1 MTIARQKIE
10 RIPLLVIVF
19 GVCWLCCAI
28 ADEAPYSDQK
38 EWLGAGPIYSYG
50 NYHFPYYNTYY
61 SPYYSYY
68 YPNYEG
74 SPLVYSL
81 SSVYAVGFWD
91 DAKPYNYNE
100 PHCTLPYTNPFT
112 ADLKHRRPFE
122 PWWVGAH
129 KDLSKVLD
137 IARYSSSVRIYVN
150 GAWQPL

>member
-1 MTIARQKIE
+1 MFYIILGPNFYKMTIARQKIE
-10 RIPLLVIVF
+10 RIPLLIIVF

-74 SPLVYSL
+74 APLVYSL

-100 PHCTLPYTNPFT
+100 PHWTLPYTNPFT
-112 ADLKHRRPFE
+112 ADLKHRHPFE

-129 KDLSKVLD
+129 KDLSQL
-137 IARYSSSVRIYVN
+137 
-150 GAWQPL
+150 L